1 MNMIPISAAHH
12 RAPLCHQT
20 VLYMSVSMHRSSQS
34 KSEGSFNTS
43 GSSFESERSS
53 SNKEKPWNKENT
65 PIRSVR
71 PNQLPNSRST
81 NIVKGYRARQWIPNN
96 RSSDTPGENRVKL
109 RFTEPSA
116 TRKMGREHSRL
127 DFEDIDAVCQ
137 TPTMLSPDEKGVH
150 GQWYCGFSI
159 DKSEQPYADY
169 LQPLNHW
176 SLQVEET
183 SLEEKTLDQR
193 RTKSAQNRTRRPMDV
208 SVKPKRPSSTTT
220 TGSNEATESSKQ
232 QDCFII
238 PAHFMRRFVPFGKG
252 CQIGSMPSQALSM
265 IEVQDPKICIIIDF
279 GENAAFTS
287 RVHFSR
293 ASKFDTPSRDWISTQ
308 LEMQKKKFRLVR
320 KSQTATEG
328 MLLINVERH
337 SQFPFMT
344 YLVLNKNHNDPKRLT
359 DQLEESFLTSE
370 NHEQL
375 QHLAVYE
382 EVATIARPPL
392 DMLPKTPTTDKTGYI
407 ISAFRVLPGED
418 REKLER
424 SWLSWTGARH
434 LYKNLPE
441 NLGFRRITFHKKR
454 IPDRGITY
462 VLLCECAELMNYV
475 TEACMYVDQLRARC
489 CGYIAFFRVVE
500 MF

>member
-1 MNMIPISAAHH
+1 MAYPNKHLSTHVYFHMD
-12 RAPLCHQT
+12 
-20 VLYMSVSMHRSSQS
+20 RSSQS
-34 KSEGSFNTS
+34 KSEGDFNTS
-43 GSSFESERSS
+43 GPPFEAERSR

-65 PIRSVR
+65 PLRSVR
-71 PNQLPNSRST
+71 PNQLKNSRST
-81 NIVKGYRARQWIPNN
+81 DIVEGYCASQRITNSQ
-96 RSSDTPGENRVKL
+96 SSDTPGENRAKL
-109 RFTEPSA
+109 RFTEPST

-127 DFEDIDAVCQ
+127 DFDDFDAFCH
-137 TPTMLSPDEKGVH
+137 TPTMLSPEEKSKH
-150 GQWYCGFSI
+150 KHWYCGFSI
-159 DKSEQPYADY
+159 DKYEQQYQDY
-169 LQPLNHW
+169 LQPLSHQ
-176 SLQVEET
+176 SLQVQET
-183 SLEEKTLDQR
+183 TLEEKPLDR
-193 RTKSAQNRTRRPMDV
+193 RQTKSAQNRTRRLMDV
-208 SVKPKRPSSTTT
+208 SIKPKRPSSTTS
-220 TGSNEATESSKQ
+220 GSSEATETSKQ

-238 PAHFMRRFVPFGKG
+238 PAHFMRRFVPFGKEG
-252 CQIGSMPSQALSM
+252 QISSMPSQALSM

-279 GENAAFTS
+279 GEKAAFTS
-287 RVHFSR
+287 QAHFSR
-293 ASKFDTPSRDWISTQ
+293 ASKLDTPSRDWISTQ
-308 LEMQKKKFRLVR
+308 LEIQRKKFHLVR
-320 KSQTATEG
+320 KSQAATEG
-328 MLLINVERH
+328 MLLINVERC

-344 YLVLNKNHNDPKRLT
+344 YLVLNKNHSDPKRLT
-359 DQLEESFLTSE
+359 DQLEDSFSTSE
-370 NHEQL
+370 NQEQL

-392 DMLPKTPTTDKTGYI
+392 DMLPKTPTTNKTGYI

-424 SWLSWTGARH
+424 SWLTWTGARH

-475 TEACMYVDQLRARC
+475 TEACVYVDQLRARC